1 VSPSSAGDT
10 AVSANDGDKSVPW
23 PSDEADVKRR
33 WRVGRSCQRARWLFL
48 RFAASCVYIYT
59 CHNEES

>member
-48 RFAASCVYIYT
+48 RFAASCVY
-59 CHNEES
+59 